1 MLARG
6 SQESTVNLRL
16 AYRKY
21 SVGMDFFGNDL
32 FRINHLTPVAGTLR
46 SINDIIEHFQSAV

>member
-21 SVGMDFFGNDL
+21 SVGMGFL
-32 FRINHLTPVAGTLR
+32 ETIYL
-46 SINDIIEHFQSAV
+46 E